1 MEAFT
6 WFKNC
11 LGYMPALRLREPR
24 RREPSARTIPNIAIT
39 EPLLQRWSNSE
50 TSIPYHMITA
60 PAVRRSN
67 SAASYSSTASTIHES
82 TASTLVV
89 THQPSPRA
97 ECMIVKRAPVTK
109 KRDDFD
115 SYGELG
121 LRTVKLLA
129 GKKSV
134 GKVNASLLDFVE
146 LGRSSGKPTIIAL
159 HNVRYCDQRDEGRA
173 FIHDPP
179 LIPLGYKQ
187 CARLTLA
194 TPFDPSKI
202 THVLSSPS
210 RRCIQTVTQS
220 LPKLN
225 TLKELGAKPC
235 NNGSSIAELKTEFAN
250 LDLRCELLDEGWEK
264 DNLWDEGPDGTRIA
278 LRIRTDILALATSAI
293 EHNQVNAHGNVE
305 ILLFSH
311 GGLQRTLAGGA
322 DESLLFSISAHHP
335 PPSLTSTQDLIPIPD
350 LKILPAIPISYIY
363 RFDKEYLSELRA
375 SGWKEEELAIVTAL
389 ADSN

>member
-1 MEAFT
+1 MVEH
-6 WFKNC
+6 
-11 LGYMPALRLREPR
+11 
-24 RREPSARTIPNIAIT
+24 
-39 EPLLQRWSNSE
+39 E

-60 PAVRRSN
+60 PAVQRSN

-97 ECMIVKRAPVTK
+97 ECMIVKRAPLTK

-134 GKVNASLLDFVE
+134 GKVNASLLGFVPQ

-179 LIPLGYKQ
+179 LTPLGYKQ

-194 TPFDPSKI
+194 TPFDTSKI

-210 RRCIQTVTQS
+210 RRCIQTVKQS
-220 LPKLN
+220 LPELVDYSTKTSFENTSKLPIVLWN

-264 DNLWDEGPDGTRIA
+264 DSLWDEGPDRTRIA
-278 LRIRTDILALATSAI
+278 LRIRTDILALATSAM

-311 GGLQRTLAGGA
+311 GGLLRTLAGGA
-322 DESLLFSISAHHP
+322 DECLSWNNAQHFAFSISAHHP

-363 RFDKEYLSELRA
+363 RFDEEYLSELCA
-375 SGWKEEELAIVTAL
+375 SGWKEEELAIVTAP

>member
-6 WFKNC
+6 WFENC

-97 ECMIVKRAPVTK
+97 EYMIVKRAPVTK

-146 LGRSSGKPTIIAL
+146 LGRSSGKPTII
-159 HNVRYCDQRDEGRA
+159 
-173 FIHDPP
+173 
-179 LIPLGYKQ
+179 
-187 CARLTLA
+187 
-194 TPFDPSKI
+194 
-202 THVLSSPS
+202 
-210 RRCIQTVTQS
+210 
-220 LPKLN
+220 
-225 TLKELGAKPC
+225 ELGAKPC

-311 GGLQRTLAGGA
+311 GGLLRTLAGGA
-322 DESLLFSISAHHP
+322 DEWLSWNNAQHFSFSISAHHP

-363 RFDKEYLSELRA
+363 RFDEEYLSELCA
-375 SGWKEEELAIVTAL
+375 SGWKEEELAIVTAP

>member
-146 LGRSSGKPTIIAL
+146 LGRSSGKPTII
-159 HNVRYCDQRDEGRA
+159 V
-173 FIHDPP
+173 
-179 LIPLGYKQ
+179 
-187 CARLTLA
+187 
-194 TPFDPSKI
+194 
-202 THVLSSPS
+202 
-210 RRCIQTVTQS
+210 RCIRHGQASPVTHFANYLGLS
-220 LPKLN
+220 ITSGTAIREMRN

-322 DESLLFSISAHHP
+322 DECLSWNNAQHFSSPYLPIIHHHLLLPH
-335 PPSLTSTQDLIPIPD
+335 
-350 LKILPAIPISYIY
+350 KI
-363 RFDKEYLSELRA
+363 
-375 SGWKEEELAIVTAL
+375 
-389 ADSN
+389 